1 VSSGTPEQFAA
12 FWRNEN
18 EKYKKLIAQAKIEA

>member
-12 FWRNEN
+12 FWKAEN
-18 EKYKKLIAQAKIEA
+18 EKYQKLAQAKITA